1 MMVSSTDNVTRRR
14 MRSRFGGE
22 DHGSGV
28 LFKVPTGDPNGD
40 GP

>member
-1 MMVSSTDNVTRRR
+1 MSFTDNVTRRR
-14 MRSRFGGE
+14 RRRRFGRE

-28 LFKVPTGDPNGD
+28 LFKVPMGDPNGD